1 LSKTCI
7 SAAYAP
13 VETGGAVV
21 VVVVGSAVVVVVG
34 GAAVVVVV
42 AVVVGAAVVVVFGG
56 AVVNCAEAVFS
67 LSISLASAGPT
78 KVSVCLS
85 STHKPQP
92 ANNINKETTAAI
104 AAILNKN
111 KLDFV
116 LIIRKLQ
123 IPIIKNNN
131 GTCRLMSINTE
142 D

>member
-1 LSKTCI
+1 
-7 SAAYAP
+7 
-13 VETGGAVV
+13 V
-21 VVVVGSAVVVVVG
+21 VVVVGTALVV
-34 GAAVVVVV
+34 
-42 AVVVGAAVVVVFGG
+42 VVVGAAVVVGVTVVVVVGG

-78 KVSVCLS
+78 NVSVCLP
-85 STHKPQP
+85 STHKPQL

-131 GTCRLMSINTE
+131 GTCRRMSINTG

>member
-1 LSKTCI
+1 
-7 SAAYAP
+7 
-13 VETGGAVV
+13 VV
-21 VVVVGSAVVVVVG
+21 V
-34 GAAVVVVV
+34 
-42 AVVVGAAVVVVFGG
+42 GG

-78 KVSVCLS
+78 KVSVCLP

-116 LIIRKLQ
+116 LVIRKLQ

-131 GTCRLMSINTE
+131 GTCRRMSINTG